1 MCYKLIE
8 SQNILASNNSSETIS
23 QKFELSN
30 EIPVV
35 ILYRSQCQRQIWKDV
50 SRYCQSDL

>member
-8 SQNILASNNSSETIS
+8 SQNIRASNNSSETIT

-50 SRYCQSDL
+50 

>member
-8 SQNILASNNSSETIS
+8 SQNIRASNNSSETIT

-30 EIPVV
+30 EI
-35 ILYRSQCQRQIWKDV
+35 LM
-50 SRYCQSDL
+50 